1 MGCCEDSKTGT
12 TQDANKTDSSR
23 ADGSLTIAIAG
34 NPNCGKSA
42 LFNTFTGIRQ
52 KTGNWPGVT
61 VDRKQGIFELDNY
74 LVTVYDLP
82 GIYSLDA
89 SSIDEEV
96 TRDYLLTRDADLIV
110 NVVDAANLERN
121 LYLTAQL
128 LEMGVPIVLVLNM
141 MDVARKRGIEI
152 DTKDLSQKLGCP
164 VVPIVA
170 ISGEGMASLKHE
182 IIAITSGEH
191 SGGFRLAHDEIVEQ
205 AIADLMPR
213 LEKCST
219 AQTDNL
225 HWLALKLL
233 EDDQKA
239 QDQCGAS
246 VLDTVNEWKSAI
258 EERAGEEAD
267 IHIADSRFNHA
278 HTLAQS
284 VIHEKGK
291 IGKTITDKI
300 DTAVLSPIFGLP
312 IFLLVMYLMFM
323 FTINIGGAFID
334 FFDGI
339 AGAIFVDGFSE
350 VLASIGLPDFLRI
363 VLANGLGGGIQVVAT
378 FIPIITALYLFLSAV
393 EDSGYMARAAFV
405 MDRFM
410 RSIGLPGKAFVPLIV
425 GFGCNVPAVMAT
437 RTLENERERKLTIL
451 MNPFMSCGA
460 RLPVYALFA
469 AAFFPTNGQNLVFAL
484 YLTGIVVAVLTGLLM
499 KRTILSGESS
509 GFMMELPPYHLP
521 TMKGILLRTW
531 DRVRLFIKEAGQVIV
546 IMVLVINVLSAIG
559 TDGSVDTDNTDKSV
573 LATISKT
580 ATPVFAPMGI
590 EEENWPAVLGVISGV
605 LAKEVVVGTLDTL
618 YSQLARGDDQGTV
631 DEEVFDFWQAIADA
645 AATVPENLVGV
656 AETLDDPLQLD
667 VGDIK
672 SLEAAAEEQ
681 EVDNATFGAMVKRFD
696 GQAGA
701 FAYLLFILL
710 YTPCVATIGAI
721 RREAGPRWAAFVTA
735 WTTIVAYITASAY
748 YQIATF
754 SQHTVFSSIWLA
766 GSVFLLGAIIYGLRQ
781 WALKEPADQA
791 NNPQPEHP

>member
-1 MGCCEDSKTGT
+1 MGCCEKSDEAGASDS
-12 TQDANKTDSSR
+12 
-23 ADGSLTIAIAG
+23 SLTIAIAG

-61 VDRKQGIFELDNY
+61 VDRKQGFFELDNHI
-74 LVTVYDLP
+74 VTVFDLP

-96 TRDYLLTRDADLIV
+96 TRDYLLSRDANLIV
-110 NVVDAANLERN
+110 NVVDASNLERN

-128 LEMGVPIVLVLNM
+128 LEMNVPIVLVLNM
-141 MDVARKRGIEI
+141 MDVARKRGIGI
-152 DTKDLSQKLGCP
+152 DTEKLSQELGCP
-164 VVPIVA
+164 VVPVVA
-170 ISGEGMASLKHE
+170 ISGEGIDTLKQE
-182 IIAITSGEH
+182 ILAITAGEH

-205 AIADLMPR
+205 AITDLIPR
-213 LEKCST
+213 LKKCSI
-219 AQTDNL
+219 AAEDNL

-233 EDDQKA
+233 ESDNNA
-239 QDQCGAS
+239 QAQCGAS
-246 VLDTVNEWKSAI
+246 VLDTVTEWKTAI

-278 HTLAQS
+278 HTLAQT
-284 VIHEKGK
+284 VISERGK
-291 IGKTITDKI
+291 VGKTLTDRI
-300 DTAVLSPIFGLP
+300 DGFVLSPIFGVP
-312 IFLLVMYLMFM
+312 FFLLVMYLMFM
-323 FTINIGGAFID
+323 FTINFGGAFID

-339 AGAIFVDGFSE
+339 AGAVFVDGFSA
-350 VLASIGLPDFLRI
+350 VLNSIGIPDFLRI
-363 VLANGLGGGIQVVAT
+363 ILADGLGGGIQIVAT
-378 FIPIITALYLFLSAV
+378 FIPIITALYLFLSAI

-460 RLPVYALFA
+460 RLPVYALFV

-484 YLTGIVVAVLTGLLM
+484 YLIGIIVAVLTGVLM

-521 TMKGILLRTW
+521 TIKGILLRTW

-546 IMVLVINVLSAIG
+546 VMVLVINVLNAIG
-559 TDGSVDTDNTDKSV
+559 TDGSIGHENSEESILSV
-573 LATISKT
+573 ISKT

-590 EEENWPAVLGVISGV
+590 EEDNWPAVLGIITGV

-618 YSQLARGDDQGTV
+618 YSQLARQDAGDSGN
-631 DEEVFDFWQAIADA
+631 EETFDFWQAINDA
-645 AATVPENLVGV
+645 AATVPENLSGL
-656 AETLDDPLQLD
+656 TDMFGDPLQMD
-667 VGDIK
+667 VGDIH
-672 SLEAAAEEQ
+672 SLEAAAASQ
-681 EVDNATFGAMVKRFD
+681 EVDNATFGAMIKRFD

-701 FAYLLFILL
+701 FAYLLFVLL
-710 YTPCVATIGAI
+710 YFPCVATIGAI
-721 RREAGPRWAAFVTA
+721 RREAGTSWAVFVAT
-735 WTTIVAYITASAY
+735 WTTTIAYITASSY
-748 YQIATF
+748 YQISTF
-754 SQHTVFSSIWLA
+754 AQHPLFSGLWL
-766 GSVFLLGAIIYGLRQ
+766 GGIVILMIGLIFGLRQ
-781 WALKEPADQA
+781 WAHKETEKEPDAT
-791 NNPQPEHP
+791 EMGT